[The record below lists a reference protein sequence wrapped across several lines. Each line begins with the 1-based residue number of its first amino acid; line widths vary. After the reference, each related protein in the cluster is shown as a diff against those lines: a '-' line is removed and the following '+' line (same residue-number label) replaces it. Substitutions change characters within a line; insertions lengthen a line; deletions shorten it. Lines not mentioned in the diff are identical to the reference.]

1 MSSVTITRAPRRG
14 LIAFATS
21 TDHKVLAARLF
32 VMAFGWFGLAGVL
45 ALLMRTQ
52 LATPQ
57 GKLFGHMGYNEL
69 FTMHGSTMIYLFA
82 MPMVLALGAYLVPL
96 QIGAADLAW
105 SRVALIG
112 SWMILGGGLIMWSG
126 WFTVNGAAS
135 AGWYAYDP
143 LSDRV
148 NTPGNGMDFWI
159 IGVLLAAFGAFLIA
173 ACILVTIVRRRA
185 PGMSMLR
192 LPTFSWTMV
201 VTCLMVLTAFPP
213 LIVAMA
219 LLLVQR
225 AHGGIYTAPNG
236 PFAYQQLFWF
246 FGHPVVYIIFF
257 PFLGAVSEVIAT
269 FSGRRWFGYRPFV
282 FSLLFFAALSMSVW
296 GHHLMTTGGVPTRF
310 FALTSTA
317 LLVPAGIEY
326 FDSLATMWRGQIRL
340 TVAMLFAIGF
350 LLMFL
355 VGGLSGIW
363 IASPPLNYQT
373 NGSYFIVAHFHYT
386 LFGGS
391 VFGMFAAIYS
401 WFPTVTG
408 RLLDESLGR
417 VHFALTMIGVNL
429 TFLPMFLLGADGMPR
444 RVADY
449 PPSSGWQP
457 LNDLATTGSYILAVS
472 VAVFVVNIVVSL
484 RRDVAA
490 GPDPWLGHTLEWAT
504 ASPPPRHNFASLPA
518 IGSFA
523 PLLDERERAAG
534 EPAATAGA
542 SELGGW

>member
-1 MSSVTITRAPRRG
+1 G
-14 LIAFATS
+14 F
-21 TDHKVLAARLF
+21 
-32 VMAFGWFGLAGVL
+32 
-45 ALLMRTQ
+45 
-52 LATPQ
+52 
-57 GKLFGHMGYNEL
+57 
-69 FTMHGSTMIYLFA
+69 
-82 MPMVLALGAYLVPL
+82 
-96 QIGAADLAW
+96 
-105 SRVALIG
+105 
-112 SWMILGGGLIMWSG
+112 WMILGGGLIMWSG

-148 NTPGNGMDFWI
+148 NTPGNGEDFWI

-173 ACILVTIVRRRA
+173 VCILVTIVRRRA

-391 VFGMFAAIYS
+391 VLGMFAAIYY
-401 WFPTVTG
+401 WFPKVTG
-408 RLLDESLGR
+408 RLLDEGLGR
-417 VHFALTMIGVNL
+417 VHFALTMIGVNV

-457 LNDLATTGSYILAVS
+457 LNDLATAGSYFLAVS

-484 RRDVAA
+484 RRNVAA

-504 ASPPPRHNFASLPA
+504 TSPPPRHNFASLPA
-518 IGSFA
+518 IRSFA
-523 PLLDERERAAG
+523 PLLDEREQAAG
-534 EPAATAGA
+534 QHAATAGA

>member
-1 MSSVTITRAPRRG
+1 MSSVTVTATPRRG
-14 LIAFATS
+14 VLAFIGS
-21 TDHKVLAARLF
+21 TDHKALGARLF
-32 VMAFGWFGLAGVL
+32 VMAFAFFSMAGVL
-45 ALLMRTQ
+45 ALLMRTE

-57 GKLFGHMGYNEL
+57 LNIFSHMGYNEL
-69 FTMHGSTMIYLFA
+69 FTIHGSTMIYLFA
-82 MPMVLALGAYLVPL
+82 MPMVLALGAYMVPL

-105 SRVALIG
+105 SRIALIG
-112 SWMILGGGLIMWSG
+112 FWMILGGGLIMWSG
-126 WFTVNGAAS
+126 FFTVNGAAS

-148 NTPGNGMDFWI
+148 NTPGNGEDFWI
-159 IGVLLAAFGAFLIA
+159 IGVLLVAVGTILIA
-173 ACILVTIVRRRA
+173 AAILATIVRRRA

-213 LIVAMA
+213 LVVAMA
-219 LLLVQR
+219 LLLIQR

-257 PFLGAVSEVIAT
+257 PFLGAVTEVIAT

-282 FSLLFFAALSMSVW
+282 FSLLAFAALSMSVW

-340 TVAMLFAIGF
+340 TSAMLFAIGF

-355 VGGLSGIW
+355 IGGLTGIW

-391 VFGMFAAIYS
+391 VFGMFAAIYY
-401 WFPTVTG
+401 WFPKVTG
-408 RLLDESLGR
+408 RFLDEKLGR
-417 VHFALTMIGVNL
+417 AHFVLTLIGVNL
-429 TFLPMFLLGADGMPR
+429 TFFPMFLLGADGMPR

-449 PPSSGWQP
+449 PAASGWQP
-457 LNDLATTGSYILAVS
+457 LNEVATAGSYVLGVS
-472 VAVFVVNIVVSL
+472 VALFVLNVVVSL
-484 RRDVAA
+484 RRNVAA
-490 GPDPWLGHTLEWAT
+490 GPDPWLGQTLEWAT
-504 ASPPPRHNFASLPA
+504 SSPPPRHNFAALPA
-518 IGSFA
+518 VRSFA
-523 PLLDERERAAG
+523 PLLDLREQAAG
-534 EPAATAGA
+534 EPSAIQAPAG
-542 SELGGW
+542 GGQP